1 LLQLIRKRTLS
12 VIMTEGIFSFVWMAT
27 VVDDTKVQTILVYD
41 VLKLFVG
48 LVNRLPLRHMWIVGH
63 YQ

>member
-1 LLQLIRKRTLS
+1 
-12 VIMTEGIFSFVWMAT
+12 MTEGIFSFVWMAT

>member
-1 LLQLIRKRTLS
+1 MLQLIRKCTLS
-12 VIMTEGIFSFVWMAT
+12 VIMTEGIFSFVWMTT

-48 LVNRLPLRHMWIVGH
+48 LVNRLPLRQMWIVGH